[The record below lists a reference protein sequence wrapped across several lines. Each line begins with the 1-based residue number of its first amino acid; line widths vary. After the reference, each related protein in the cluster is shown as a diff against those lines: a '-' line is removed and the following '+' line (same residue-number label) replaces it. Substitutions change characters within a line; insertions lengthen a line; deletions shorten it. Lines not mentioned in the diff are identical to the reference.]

1 MTENVFCFM
10 LRAFVVLE
18 VFAFLSCL
26 FGYVEKR
33 LYVAYLDIRARQQIN
48 TLLLNFSRSTCTQAI
63 KCDLLIKFTVRNIF
77 L

>member
-10 LRAFVVLE
+10 LGAFVVLE
-18 VFAFLSCL
+18 VFAFLSWL

-48 TLLLNFSRSTCTQAI
+48 TCIAQ
-63 KCDLLIKFTVRNIF
+63 F
-77 L
+77 LKKHMHSGS